1 MPGRNILA
9 VDLPGHGASVGESQ
23 QSIQAYASA
32 LLKFLD
38 ELEFDTAVLAGHSMG
53 GAVAMRMGLDEPHR
67 LSGLILVG
75 TGAKLRVH
83 PRLLEDCTGEE
94 TYPRVVSQVMAW
106 SFSQQAD
113 QQLVKLAGE
122 RLQDIKHDVLLAD
135 FNACNDFDM
144 RERVA
149 EISAPTLIICGEED
163 QMTPI
168 HFSEYLADQIPNSKL
183 EVIPGAG
190 HMVMLEK
197 SQIVARLMAN
207 FLDGLGST

>member
-1 MPGRNILA
+1 
-9 VDLPGHGASVGESQ
+9 
-23 QSIQAYASA
+23 
-32 LLKFLD
+32 
-38 ELEFDTAVLAGHSMG
+38 
-53 GAVAMRMGLDEPHR
+53 
-67 LSGLILVG
+67 
-75 TGAKLRVH
+75 
-83 PRLLEDCTGEE
+83 
-94 TYPRVVSQVMAW
+94 
-106 SFSQQAD
+106 
-113 QQLVKLAGE
+113 
-122 RLQDIKHDVLLAD
+122 
-135 FNACNDFDM
+135 
-144 RERVA
+144 VA